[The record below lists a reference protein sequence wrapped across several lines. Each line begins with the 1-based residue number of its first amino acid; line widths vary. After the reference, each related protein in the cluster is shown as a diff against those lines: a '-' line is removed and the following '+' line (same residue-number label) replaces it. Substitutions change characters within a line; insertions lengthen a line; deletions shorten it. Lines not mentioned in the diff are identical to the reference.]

1 MSAGELSDGPL
12 IKRRLAL
19 LERGTFASPDY
30 LSRFGMPRTPDDL
43 AGHEMVGLLSPD
55 SGEVV
60 SLVFGAGGKAR
71 QVTLPAMVTVT
82 GPETNVA
89 CACMGLGLI
98 QVPRYRVSSEL
109 ASGALVEVL
118 AGFPPSPL
126 PIHVLYSHTRQLSP
140 RLRVFIDWM
149 AEQFRDRHSPTE

>member
-1 MSAGELSDGPL
+1 
-12 IKRRLAL
+12 
-19 LERGTFASPDY
+19 
-30 LSRFGMPRTPDDL
+30 MPRTPDDL

-98 QVPRYRVSSEL
+98 QVPRYRVRPHL
-109 ASGALVEVL
+109 ASGARVKVL
-118 AGFPPSPL
+118 ACFPPSPL
-126 PIHVLYSHTRQLSP
+126 PVHDLYPNTRQPSP
-140 RLRVFIDWM
+140 PLRLFIDWM
-149 AEQFRDRHSPTE
+149 A